1 MSPPRAEG
9 HPRTP
14 GHTSSPP
21 ARVLVVDDEP
31 AIRRGLAR
39 ALLGHGFAVDTAE
52 GGRAA
57 LDLLRTRPVDVV
69 LLDHAMPDMEGL
81 SVLALLRQ
89 EHPDVEV
96 VLLAALGD
104 EGAASAAI
112 QGGAYAV
119 VTKPL
124 SAPEAAILPVERAAE
139 RRRLLDQK
147 RALEQKLSSH
157 EQLGEIIGTSSRM
170 TDLVRRAASAA
181 TTMSPVLVLGE
192 RGTGRG
198 LFARMVHR
206 RSNRARDPLH
216 VVSPTELPP
225 ERAEG
230 EITGAIELALGGTL
244 ILEEVGDLPRDAQ
257 ASLARALGGGDGK
270 RADVRLIA
278 TGSPDLRARVEEG
291 SFQEDLYYRL
301 GVILLEIPPLRRRR
315 DDIPLLAYH
324 FLRRHAARAGR
335 PIGRIGVEA
344 LKRLRAHPWP
354 GNVRE
359 LEAVIE
365 HAVVMA
371 RSDVIVPADLPIG
384 QPDAL
389 DDDGRGEPRA
399 GVTLAGSEALDQPYA
414 EAKDRAVGA
423 FDRAYVEQMLERT
436 GGNVSEAARLAAMD
450 RSNFRRLMKK
460 VRRASVPRQ

>member
-1 MSPPRAEG
+1 MNAPRAEG
-9 HPRTP
+9 APGPRTP
-14 GHTSSPP
+14 GHTSLPP

-69 LLDHAMPDMEGL
+69 LLDRAMPDMEGL
-81 SVLALLRQ
+81 GVLALLRQ

-96 VLLAALGD
+96 VLMAALGD
-104 EGAASAAI
+104 EGAAAAAI
-112 QGGAYAV
+112 EAGAYAV

-124 SAPEAAILPVERAAE
+124 QAPEAAILPVERAAE
-139 RRRLLDQK
+139 RRRLLERK
-147 RALEQKLSSH
+147 RSLEQKLASH

-170 TDLVRRAASAA
+170 QDLVRRAASAA

-198 LFARMVHR
+198 LFARLVHR

-225 ERAEG
+225 ERAED
-230 EITGAIELALGGTL
+230 ELAGALELALGGTL
-244 ILEEVGDLPRDAQ
+244 LLEEVGDLPREAQ
-257 ASLARALGGGDGK
+257 ARLARALGGDGK

-278 TGSPDLRARVEEG
+278 TGSPDLRARIGEG
-291 SFQEDLYYRL
+291 LFQEDLYYRL

-335 PIGRIGVEA
+335 PIGRIGAEA
-344 LKRLRAHPWP
+344 LKKLRAHPWP

-384 QPDAL
+384 QPRAEE
-389 DDDGRGEPRA
+389 DDDGEPLPP
-399 GVTLAGSEALDQPYA
+399 GGEALDHPYA
-414 EAKDRAVGA
+414 GAKERAVSA
-423 FDRAYVEQMLERT
+423 FDHAYVERMLERT
-436 GGNVSEAARLAAMD
+436 GGNVSEAARLAGMD